1 MDSKKLRVWFRISQF
16 SDYLMNKE
24 EFFTEDVLTDKIYD
38 REVMRKLLSYVL
50 RYKASGLLSIFIVLI
65 TTVLFL
71 LCPYLFGYAIDHGI
85 NKGNKALLY
94 HTALTILGIET
105 LRLILVVVQSY
116 NIQAIGQKVM
126 LDVRME
132 LFRHVQSLPVSF
144 FDKNPV
150 GRTVTRLTNDIAAIG
165 ELFSAGVIVVIGDIF
180 IIIGI
185 FVAMVMLN
193 WKLALV
199 TLSVFPIIVMIA
211 LWFGERM
218 KNSFR
223 EIRRKLARINAY
235 LNENITGM
243 KVVQL
248 FNREKKNYAKF
259 DEINDDYLKEQVG
272 YIRYFAVFQPAVN
285 MVSALA
291 VGLVLWYG
299 AVKYMHGFLTLGVL
313 VVFLTYVYDLF
324 DPIRDIVEKYNIFQ
338 GAMASSERVF
348 GLMREPPE
356 VDYIISNPSREV
368 SQRDFKGEIEFQ
380 HVWFAYHS
388 DHVLKDISFRIEPGQ
403 SVALVGVTGSG
414 KTSITSVLT
423 RLYEIQKG
431 TILLDQIDIRNIEK
445 IGLRYIVGLVSQDVF
460 LFAGTLRDN
469 ITLFNPIP
477 HAKVLQTIE
486 ALGLM
491 PFIDRMPGGLDM
503 EIAERGANLSVGER
517 QFISLSRIILYN
529 PRVIILDEATS
540 SMDPISEVLIQNA
553 MQTVTQGR
561 TSIFIAHRL
570 STILH
575 CDKIIVLNKGEKVE
589 EGSHEEL
596 LRFGG
601 LYSQLYKVYM
611 KEELIGHG

>member
-1 MDSKKLRVWFRISQF
+1 MDR
-16 SDYLMNKE
+16 E
-24 EFFTEDVLTDKIYD
+24 EFFTEDVLADKIYD
-38 REVMRKLLSYVL
+38 RAVIRKLLSYVL
-50 RYKASGLLSIFIVLI
+50 RYKASAFLSVFIVLI

-85 NKGNKALLY
+85 SKGDKTLVY
-94 HTALTILGIET
+94 RTALAILGIQT

-150 GRTVTRLTNDIAAIG
+150 GRVVTRLTNDIATIG
-165 ELFSAGVIVVIGDIF
+165 ELFSAGVIVVIGDVF

-193 WKLALV
+193 GKLALI
-199 TLSVFPIIVMIA
+199 TLSVFPIIVIIA
-211 LWFGERM
+211 LWFGKHM

-248 FNREKKNYAKF
+248 FNREKKNYKKF
-259 DEINDDYLKEQVG
+259 DEINDDYLKEQVR
-272 YIRYFAVFQPAVN
+272 YIRYFAVFQPAIN

-299 AVKYMHGFLTLGVL
+299 ARRYMHGFLTLGVL
-313 VVFLTYVYDLF
+313 VSFLAYIHDLF

-348 GLMREPPE
+348 GLMQEPAE
-356 VDYIISNPSREV
+356 VDYVIPHPSREV
-368 SQRDFKGEIEFQ
+368 SRKDFKGDIEFQ
-380 HVWFAYHS
+380 NIWFAYNGN
-388 DHVLKDISFRIEPGQ
+388 DYVLKDISFRIKPGQ

-414 KTSITSVLT
+414 KTSIASILT

-431 TILLDQIDIRNIEK
+431 TILLDQIDIRKIEK
-445 IGLRYIVGLVSQDVF
+445 VGLRYVVGLVSQDVF

-477 HAKVLQTIE
+477 TATVLETIG

-491 PFIDRMPGGLDM
+491 PFIDRMSGGLDM

-517 QFISLSRIILYN
+517 QFISLSRIILYD

-540 SMDPISEVLIQNA
+540 SMDPLSEVLIQNA
-553 MQTVTQGR
+553 MQKVTQTR

-596 LRFGG
+596 LRLGG
-601 LYSQLYKVYM
+601 LYSQLYRVYM

>member
-1 MDSKKLRVWFRISQF
+1 MD
-16 SDYLMNKE
+16 KE
-24 EFFTEDVLTDKIYD
+24 EFLSEDILTGKIYD
-38 REVMRKLLSYVL
+38 RTVIKKLLSYVL
-50 RYKASGLLSIFIVLI
+50 RYKASGLLSIFMVLI

-71 LCPYLFGYAIDHGI
+71 LGPYLFGYALDHGI
-85 NKGNKALLY
+85 NKGDKALIY
-94 HTALTILGIET
+94 RTALAILGIET

-132 LFRHVQSLPVSF
+132 LFSHVQSLPVSF

-150 GRTVTRLTNDIAAIG
+150 GRVVTRLTNDIAAIG

-193 WKLALV
+193 WKLAII
-199 TLSVFPIIVMIA
+199 TISVFPIIVVIA
-211 LWFGERM
+211 LWFGKHM

-243 KVVQL
+243 KVIQL
-248 FNREKKNYAKF
+248 FNREKKNYSKF
-259 DEINDDYLKEQVG
+259 DEINDDYLKEQVK
-272 YIRYFAVFQPAVN
+272 YIRYFAVFQPAIN
-285 MVSALA
+285 LVSALA
-291 VGLVLWYG
+291 IGLVLWYG
-299 AVKYMHGFLTLGVL
+299 AVRYMHGFLTLGVL
-313 VVFLTYVYDLF
+313 VAFLAYIHDLF

-348 GLMREPPE
+348 GLMKEPSE
-356 VDYIISNPSREV
+356 VDYIIPNPGKELSR
-368 SQRDFKGEIEFQ
+368 RDFKGEIEFQ
-380 HVWFAYHS
+380 NIWFAYNGS
-388 DHVLKDISFRIEPGQ
+388 DYVLRDISFHIGPGQ

-414 KTSITSVLT
+414 KTSIASVLT

-431 TILLDQIDIRNIEK
+431 AILLDQIDIRKIEK
-445 IGLRYIVGLVSQDVF
+445 VGLRYVVGLVSQDVF
-460 LFAGTLRDN
+460 LFSGTLRDN
-469 ITLFNPIP
+469 ITLFNPLSDSKI
-477 HAKVLQTIE
+477 LGTIE
-486 ALGLM
+486 SLGLM
-491 PFIDRMPGGLDM
+491 PFIDRMPKGLDM
-503 EIAERGANLSVGER
+503 EVAERGANLSVGER
-517 QFISLSRIILYN
+517 QFISLSRIILYD
-529 PRVIILDEATS
+529 PQVIILDEATS
-540 SMDPISEVLIQNA
+540 SMDPISEVLIQHA
-553 MQTVTQGR
+553 IQKVTQGR

-575 CDKIIVLNKGEKVE
+575 CDKIIVLSKGEKVE

-596 LRFGG
+596 LRLGG

-611 KEELIGHG
+611 KEELIGHA

>member
-1 MDSKKLRVWFRISQF
+1 ME
-16 SDYLMNKE
+16 KE
-24 EFFTEDVLTDKIYD
+24 EFFSEDVLSGKLYD
-38 REVMRKLLSYVL
+38 TTVIKKLLSYVL
-50 RYKASGLLSIFIVLI
+50 RYKASGMLSIFMVLI

-85 NKGNKALLY
+85 GKGDRPLIYKI
-94 HTALTILGIET
+94 ALTLLGIQT
-105 LRLILVVVQSY
+105 LRLLLVMAQSY

-126 LDVRME
+126 LDMRME
-132 LFRHVQSLPVSF
+132 LFNHVQSLPLSF

-150 GRTVTRLTNDIAAIG
+150 GRIVTRLTNDIAAIG
-165 ELFSAGVIVVIGDIF
+165 ELFSAGVIVVIGDVFVIV
-180 IIIGI
+180 GI
-185 FVAMVMLN
+185 FVAMFMLN
-193 WKLALV
+193 LKLALI
-199 TLSVFPIIVMIA
+199 TLSVFPIIVIIA
-211 LWFGERM
+211 LWFGNRM

-243 KVVQL
+243 KVIQL
-248 FNREKKNYAKF
+248 FNREKKNYDKF
-259 DEINDDYLKEQVG
+259 DEINDDYLKEQVK
-272 YIRYFAVFQPAVN
+272 YIRYFAVFQPAIN

-291 VGLVLWYG
+291 IGLVLWYG
-299 AVKYMHGFLTLGVL
+299 AIRYMHGFLTLGVL
-313 VVFLTYVYDLF
+313 VAFLAYVHDLF

-348 GLMREPPE
+348 GLMKEQPE
-356 VDYIISNPSREV
+356 VDYIIRNPVKEV
-368 SQRDFKGEIEFQ
+368 SVKDFKGAIKFEN
-380 HVWFAYHS
+380 VWFAYNGS
-388 DHVLKDISFRIEPGQ
+388 DYVLKDISFQIETGQ
-403 SVALVGVTGSG
+403 SAALVGVTGSG
-414 KTSITSVLT
+414 KTSIASILT

-431 TILLDQIDIRNIEK
+431 TIWLDQIDIRKMEK
-445 IGLRYIVGLVSQDVF
+445 IGLRYVIGLVSQDVF

-469 ITLFNPIP
+469 ITLFNPLSDVQ
-477 HAKVLQTIE
+477 VLETIE
-486 ALGLM
+486 SLGLM

-517 QFISLSRIILYN
+517 QFISLSRIIIYD
-529 PRVIILDEATS
+529 PRVLILDEATS

-553 MQTVTQGR
+553 IQKATQGR
-561 TSIFIAHRL
+561 TSIIIAHRL

-596 LRFGG
+596 LRSGG

-611 KEELIGHG
+611 KEELIGHA

>member
-1 MDSKKLRVWFRISQF
+1 MD
-16 SDYLMNKE
+16 KE
-24 EFFTEDVLTDKIYD
+24 EFFTEDVLAGKLYD
-38 REVMRKLLSYVL
+38 RAVIKKLLSYVL

-71 LCPYLFGYAIDHGI
+71 LGPYLFGYAIDHGI
-85 NKGNKALLY
+85 NKGDKALIY
-94 HTALTILGIET
+94 RTALAILGIET
-105 LRLILVVVQSY
+105 LRLLLVVAQSY

-126 LDVRME
+126 LDMRME
-132 LFRHVQSLPVSF
+132 LFNHVQTLPVSF

-150 GRTVTRLTNDIAAIG
+150 GRIVTRLTNDIAAIG

-185 FVAMVMLN
+185 FVAMFMLN
-193 WKLALV
+193 WKLAII
-199 TLSVFPIIVMIA
+199 TLSVFPIIVVIA
-211 LWFGERM
+211 LWFGSRM

-243 KVVQL
+243 KVIQL
-248 FNREKKNYAKF
+248 FNREKRNYEKF
-259 DEINDDYLKEQVG
+259 DEINDDYLKEQVK
-272 YIRYFAVFQPAVN
+272 YIRYFAVFQPAIN

-299 AVKYMHGFLTLGVL
+299 AVRYMHGFLTLGVL
-313 VVFLTYVYDLF
+313 VAFLAYIHDIF

-348 GLMREPPE
+348 GLMREPSE
-356 VDYIISNPSREV
+356 VDYVISHPSKEV
-368 SQRDFKGEIEFQ
+368 PKRDFNGEIEFQ
-380 HVWFAYHS
+380 NVWFAYNGN
-388 DHVLKDISFRIEPGQ
+388 DYVLKDISFRIETGQ

-414 KTSITSVLT
+414 KTSIASVLT

-431 TILLDQIDIRNIEK
+431 TILLDQIDIGKIEK
-445 IGLRYIVGLVSQDVF
+445 VGLRYVVGLVSQDVF

-469 ITLFNPIP
+469 ITLFNPVSDS
-477 HAKVLQTIE
+477 KVLGTIRE
-486 ALGLM
+486 LGLM

-517 QFISLSRIILYN
+517 QFIALSRIIIYD

-540 SMDPISEVLIQNA
+540 SMDPLSEVLIQNA
-553 MQTVTQGR
+553 IQKVTRGR

-596 LRFGG
+596 LRLGG

>member
-1 MDSKKLRVWFRISQF
+1 MK
-16 SDYLMNKE
+16 KE
-24 EFFTEDVLTDKIYD
+24 EFFSEDTLSGKLYD
-38 REVMRKLLSYVL
+38 RTVIRKLLSYVL
-50 RYKASGLLSIFIVLI
+50 RYKASGLLSIFMVLT

-71 LCPYLFGYAIDHGI
+71 MGPYLFGYAIDHGI
-85 NKGNKALLY
+85 NKGDKLVIY
-94 HTALTILGIET
+94 KTALALLGIET
-105 LRLILVVVQSY
+105 LRLLLVVLQSY

-126 LDVRME
+126 LDIRME
-132 LFRHVQSLPVSF
+132 LFNHVQSLPNSF

-150 GRTVTRLTNDIAAIG
+150 GRIVTRLTNDIAAIG

-185 FVAMVMLN
+185 FVVMFMLN
-193 WKLALV
+193 LKLAII
-199 TLSVFPIIVMIA
+199 TLSVFPIIVIIA
-211 LWFGERM
+211 FKFGARM

-243 KVVQL
+243 KVIQL
-248 FNREKKNYAKF
+248 FNREGKNYKKF
-259 DEINDDYLKEQVG
+259 DEINDDYLKEQIK
-272 YIRYFAVFQPAVN
+272 YIRYFAVFQPAIN
-285 MVSALA
+285 MVSALT

-299 AVKYMHGFLTLGVL
+299 AIRNIHGFLTLGVF
-313 VVFLTYVYDLF
+313 VAFLAYIHDLF
-324 DPIRDIVEKYNIFQ
+324 EPIRDIVEKYNIFQ

-348 GLMREPPE
+348 GLMQESSE
-356 VDYIISNPSREV
+356 VDYTIPNPSREV
-368 SQRDFKGEIEFQ
+368 SKRDFNGLIEFEN
-380 HVWFAYHS
+380 VWFAYNGR
-388 DHVLKDISFRIEPGQ
+388 DYVLKDISFKIKRGE
-403 SVALVGVTGSG
+403 SVSLVGMTGSG
-414 KTSITSVLT
+414 KTSIVNVLT

-431 TILLDQIDIRNIEK
+431 TIWLDHIDIRKIEK
-445 IGLRYIVGLVSQDVF
+445 IGLRYVIGLVSQDVF
-460 LFAGTLRDN
+460 LFAGTLQEN

-477 HAKVLQTIE
+477 VSKLLETVE

-491 PFIDRMPGGLDM
+491 PFINRMPKGLDT
-503 EIAERGANLSVGER
+503 EISERCANLSAGER
-517 QFISLSRIILYN
+517 QFISLTRIFIYD

-540 SMDPISEVLIQNA
+540 SIDPISEVLIQNA
-553 MQTVTQGR
+553 IQKVIQGR

-596 LRFGG
+596 LRLNG

-611 KEELIGHG
+611 KEELISHAGG

>member
-1 MDSKKLRVWFRISQF
+1 MD
-16 SDYLMNKE
+16 KE
-24 EFFTEDVLTDKIYD
+24 EFFTEDILAGKLYD
-38 REVMRKLLSYVL
+38 RTAIKKLLSYVL
-50 RYKASGLLSIFIVLI
+50 RYKASGLLSIFMVLI

-71 LCPYLFGYAIDHGI
+71 LGPYLFGYAIDHGI
-85 NKGNKALLY
+85 NKGDKTLIY
-94 HTALTILGIET
+94 RTALAILAIET
-105 LRLILVVVQSY
+105 LRLLLVVVQSY
-116 NIQAIGQKVM
+116 NIQSVGQKVM
-126 LDVRME
+126 LDMRME
-132 LFRHVQSLPVSF
+132 LFNHVQSLPNSF

-150 GRTVTRLTNDIAAIG
+150 GRIVTRLTNDIAAIG
-165 ELFSAGVIVVIGDIF
+165 ELFSAGVIVVIGDVF
-180 IIIGI
+180 IIVGI
-185 FVAMVMLN
+185 FVAMFMLN
-193 WKLALV
+193 MKLAII
-199 TLSVFPIIVMIA
+199 TLSVFPIIVVIA
-211 LWFGERM
+211 LWFGSRM

-243 KVVQL
+243 KVIQL
-248 FNREKKNYAKF
+248 FNREKKNYDKF
-259 DEINDDYLKEQVG
+259 DEINDDYLKEQVK
-272 YIRYFAVFQPAVN
+272 YIRYFAVFQPAIN

-299 AVKYMHGFLTLGVL
+299 AVRYMHGFLTLGVL
-313 VVFLTYVYDLF
+313 VAFLAYIHDLF

-348 GLMREPPE
+348 GLMKEPAE
-356 VDYIISNPSREV
+356 VDYIIPNPGKELSK
-368 SQRDFKGEIEFQ
+368 RDFKGEIEFQ
-380 HVWFAYHS
+380 NIWFAYNGS
-388 DHVLKDISFRIEPGQ
+388 DYVLRDISFHIGHGQ

-414 KTSITSVLT
+414 KTSIASVLT

-445 IGLRYIVGLVSQDVF
+445 VGLRYVIGLVSQDIF

-469 ITLFNPIP
+469 ITLFKPAP
-477 HAKVLQTIE
+477 DSEVLGTIE

-491 PFIDRMPGGLDM
+491 PFIDRMPKGLNM

-517 QFISLSRIILYN
+517 QFISLSRIILYD

-553 MQTVTQGR
+553 IQKVTQGR

-596 LRFGG
+596 LRLGG
-601 LYSQLYKVYM
+601 LYSQLYKVYV
-611 KEELIGHG
+611 KEELIGHA

>member
-1 MDSKKLRVWFRISQF
+1 
-16 SDYLMNKE
+16 MNKE

-94 HTALTILGIET
+94 QTALAILGIET

-116 NIQAIGQKVM
+116 NIQSIGQKVM
-126 LDVRME
+126 LDIRME
-132 LFRHVQSLPVSF
+132 LFRHVQSLPASF

-185 FVAMVMLN
+185 FVAMAMLN

-211 LWFGERM
+211 LWFGKRM

-259 DEINDDYLKEQVG
+259 DEINDDYLKEQVR
-272 YIRYFAVFQPAVN
+272 YIGYFAVFQPAVN
-285 MVSALA
+285 IVSALA

-299 AVKYMHGFLTLGVL
+299 AVRYLHGFLTLGVL
-313 VVFLTYVYDLF
+313 VAFLAYVYDLF

-348 GLMREPPE
+348 GLMRETAE
-356 VDYIISNPSREV
+356 VDYVIHNPSREA
-368 SQRDFKGEIEFQ
+368 SPGDFKGGVEFQ
-380 HVWFAYHS
+380 HVWFAYQS
-388 DHVLKDISFRIEPGQ
+388 DYVLKDISFRIEPGQ

-414 KTSITSVLT
+414 KTSIASVLT

-431 TILLDQIDIRNIEK
+431 TIMLDQIDIRNIEK
-445 IGLRYIVGLVSQDVF
+445 IGLRHIIGLVSQDVF

-477 HAKVLQTIE
+477 HAKVLSTIG
-486 ALGLM
+486 ALGLI

-517 QFISLSRIILYN
+517 QFISLSRIILYD

-553 MQTVTQGR
+553 MQKVTQGR
-561 TSIFIAHRL
+561 TSILIAHRL

-575 CDKIIVLNKGEKVE
+575 CDKIIVLSKGEKVE

-596 LRFGG
+596 LRLGG

>member
-1 MDSKKLRVWFRISQF
+1 MD
-16 SDYLMNKE
+16 KE
-24 EFFTEDVLTDKIYD
+24 EFFSEDILTGKIYD
-38 REVMRKLLSYVL
+38 RTVIKKLLSYVL
-50 RYKASGLLSIFIVLI
+50 RYKASGLLSIFMVLI

-71 LCPYLFGYAIDHGI
+71 LGPYLFGYAIDHGI
-85 NKGNKALLY
+85 NKGDKALIY
-94 HTALTILGIET
+94 RTALAILGIET

-132 LFRHVQSLPVSF
+132 LFSHVQSLPVSF

-150 GRTVTRLTNDIAAIG
+150 GRVVTRLTNDIAAIG

-193 WKLALV
+193 WKLAV
-199 TLSVFPIIVMIA
+199 ITLSVFPIIVVIA
-211 LWFGERM
+211 FWFGKHM

-243 KVVQL
+243 KVIQL
-248 FNREKKNYAKF
+248 FNREKKNYRKF
-259 DEINDDYLKEQVG
+259 DEINDDYLKEQVK
-272 YIRYFAVFQPAVN
+272 YIRYFAVFQPAIN
-285 MVSALA
+285 LVSALA
-291 VGLVLWYG
+291 IGLVLWYG
-299 AVKYMHGFLTLGVL
+299 AVRYMHGFLTLGVL
-313 VVFLTYVYDLF
+313 VAFLAYIHDLF

-348 GLMREPPE
+348 GLMREPAE
-356 VDYIISNPSREV
+356 VDYIISNPSKEV

-380 HVWFAYHS
+380 HVWFAYNN
-388 DHVLKDISFRIEPGQ
+388 DYVLKDISFHIEPGQ

-414 KTSITSVLT
+414 KTSIASVLT

-431 TILLDQIDIRNIEK
+431 AILLDQIDIRKIEK
-445 IGLRYIVGLVSQDVF
+445 VGLRYVIGLVSQDVF

-469 ITLFNPIP
+469 ITLFNPLP
-477 HAKVLQTIE
+477 NAKVLVTIE

-491 PFIDRMPGGLDM
+491 PFIDRMPRGLDM

-517 QFISLSRIILYN
+517 QFISLSRIILYD

-540 SMDPISEVLIQNA
+540 NMDPISEVLIQNA
-553 MQTVTQGR
+553 IQKVTQDR

-589 EGSHEEL
+589 EGSHEAL
-596 LRFGG
+596 LRLGG

-611 KEELIGHG
+611 KEELTGHG

>member
-1 MDSKKLRVWFRISQF
+1 MD
-16 SDYLMNKE
+16 KE
-24 EFFTEDVLTDKIYD
+24 EFFTEDILTGKIYD
-38 REVMRKLLSYVL
+38 SAVIRKLLSYLL
-50 RYKASGLLSIFIVLI
+50 RYKVSGLLSVFIVLI

-85 NKGNKALLY
+85 SKGD
-94 HTALTILGIET
+94 TALIYRTALAIFGIQT
-105 LRLILVVVQSY
+105 LRLILVAVQSY

-150 GRTVTRLTNDIAAIG
+150 GRVVTRLTNDIAAIG

-193 WKLALV
+193 GKLALI
-199 TLSVFPIIVMIA
+199 TLSVFPIIVVIA
-211 LWFGERM
+211 LWFGRRM
-218 KNSFR
+218 KHSFR

-259 DEINDDYLKEQVG
+259 DEINDDYLKEQVK
-272 YIRYFAVFQPAVN
+272 YIRYFAVFQPAIN

-299 AVKYMHGFLTLGVL
+299 AARYMHGVLTLGIL
-313 VVFLTYVYDLF
+313 VSFLAYIHDLF

-338 GAMASSERVF
+338 GAMASCERVF
-348 GLMREPPE
+348 GLMQEPAE
-356 VDYIISNPSREV
+356 VDYTIPNPSREIA
-368 SQRDFKGEIEFQ
+368 RKDFVGQIEFQ
-380 HVWFAYHS
+380 NIWFAYNGS
-388 DHVLKDISFRIEPGQ
+388 DFVLKDISFCIEAGQ

-414 KTSITSVLT
+414 KTSIASVLT

-431 TILLDQIDIRNIEK
+431 TILLDQIDVRNIEK
-445 IGLRYIVGLVSQDVF
+445 IGLRHIVGLVSQDVF

-517 QFISLSRIILYN
+517 QFISLSRIILYD

-553 MQTVTQGR
+553 IQKVTQGR
-561 TSIFIAHRL
+561 TSILIAHRL

-596 LRFGG
+596 LRLGG